1 MLHDRVED
9 LNTSQGAAIR
19 YLLSAVSKNTLQ
31 TTLSSLEQFS
41 NRGIEFHRFI
51 IMCTVGSALSNRTD
65 ERLTLATKL
74 VTAALDRPNAL
85 SLVAVAL
92 DESPNVV
99 TKKSLI
105 SIMSTDLKLSPT
117 QQLQFSAALSIGS
130 ATSKAAAV
138 EFLEDFNVP
147 PTAFKEEDTTT
158 RSIAAL
164 IRQLGTLPSLDSQ
177 LSPISSVTLFPRTP
191 HHATHVSVADVLREL
206 GTGCVT
212 TLADSREL
220 ISIFPHKFTDRDV
233 ADVLGFFA
241 SQGNAP
247 NDSTSYTSLMTAS
260 GKTAPKSVSG
270 NNTVV
275 NAMPLLDAMHEGNT
289 HFDWD
294 NIIRLLDQPGADS
307 FRLKSISVIFD
318 AYHRFKQGGDYP
330 SVTLFLGLWR
340 NSDRQRNALEYIL
353 RHLDKVNRK
362 GLTLDAPVELLPSI
376 KPAGMASL
384 EMDLW
389 RTFAFVEAA
398 VHVAARNKDFHND
411 VFRPAVEKLPLL
423 FLYTLFFGT
432 YSGTIE
438 NFVTIKYI
446 LNNCCPPLD
455 QVATYIIPEAEKR
468 NRLDSLI
475 SMFSELTV
483 SSQSRIVDVL
493 GMIFKCK
500 SVIKRFLKGSGSPR
514 LVVAIAMCMDEAG
527 EPSDKWLQKALE
539 GKLHFRASCTENR
552 FSVAMGIVEVAEM
565 LQEKQMY
572 VASATAA
579 LNALLAS
586 PLKDML
592 KSVLECARGLL
603 ASTDS
608 LFPEDV
614 EAEATDFFKTMHSTG
629 STANAIAYIES
640 LLKSENARDR
650 QLYACIVSIMFD
662 ESLVIGCYP
671 RKELQLFAELY
682 GQMIAKE
689 LLPPNQQQRA
699 WGLLLPAIVKPSSY
713 AVEEYGL
720 IALEYIKPRLADW
733 PQYGR
738 ALRHIKDLDF
748 RVPGIMAAINRGFK
762 QEESAKNPDTSSGT
776 DQRSTGTNSV
786 QLNNLP
792 IVDSAIVSVTKSDGT
807 SMKQQSVVSKLHTL
821 DIATLITNKN
831 VTSPPRVIQEQMN
844 FLIGN
849 TDMHKLESNAKEL
862 SQLLRP
868 EYYEY
873 FADYLVVKRAALEP
887 NYHSIYIELVAK
899 LNSKVLDRAL
909 RVATVAAVKRLL
921 VSDTFRTES
930 SDRVLLRNLG
940 SWLGSITL
948 EKSIPILQQ
957 DLSFRDLLLQGLREG
972 KLVAVVSFMTR
983 VLNSCARS
991 RFFCPPNPWTM
1002 AQLCLLLEVYQ
1013 LKHLKMTLRFE
1024 VEVLC
1029 NKLDVTLLDVDQY
1042 MRMHQ
1047 SLSTT
1052 TVHMED
1058 ALKDIDI
1065 NKSPDFRVGDDSGL
1079 PDQPQQLSP
1088 NTQPPTAQQ
1097 QALRTSVRPLQ
1108 ASAEPF
1114 QPKDANAS
1122 HNVQE
1127 IVDQLDIPRR
1137 PPILILPETVH
1148 VRDEELQIVGSRIG
1162 EYRQLL
1168 ASMLRSVVEE
1178 AYNNYAARSE
1188 AVAVLSTFNIVTKD
1202 FTRDVTVEDMLL
1214 AGEAMARSLAAS
1226 LCFATVRDALPAL
1239 LTKGATALEA
1249 RFMDRPVQQPGML
1262 SNAIWASNEELCIR
1276 ALEYMASEGAA
1287 KSLHAKMADV
1297 VREKL
1302 MAAANNTALRIPT
1315 DQAEAEELLRV
1326 MGDTLVPPGRM
1337 LPYQKDI
1344 YCEFFNCMPA
1354 VFLFNASL
1362 RSVEEAISKYYSTD
1376 KYVPLD
1382 LNTSHLMEGNTNEGH
1397 GVIRQRVLG
1406 LLSLIT
1412 PESAIYYIS
1421 PVFNK
1426 VMMLAGTI
1434 DRLNKELNNINKNN
1448 QTHPHDASVAAD
1460 VSANNRSM
1468 QIATLVHQMYILILQ
1483 NCVDRGGEPV
1493 RVEFTR
1499 LYLKSPQRYNYHKL
1513 TADLMRIK
1521 ILNIAHLDEDLAKTL
1536 TTGAPNY
1543 VNFAGE
1549 IISTVIIKD
1558 KVVSSKDMRRT
1569 LTALDTIAH
1578 SRNTIRASPLA
1589 PSPAYVVTQPL
1600 SKLVDPSVV
1609 KLLVPITLF
1618 DDKLELVDGL
1628 LEEWIQIWSRSKSH
1642 RHSSDE
1648 RNPSVEFVKTL
1659 QSNGL
1664 LDNSSLS
1671 ILLGL
1676 SIRLCVEHYATVS
1689 LSLDRENPDMVER
1702 EPIGNKP
1709 GAPPPY
1715 RVPYSAK
1722 PFLKCDGFT
1731 DMVLVLLRC
1740 CSLRYESSREQRA
1753 EITLLRRV
1761 LEVFLRI
1768 ITTHHDNVASQQFPQ
1783 KKLPPNCAFIPY
1795 FQQQPYVRLIS
1806 NLMIAIQRQES
1817 SSRREM
1823 PDDISQAF
1831 QTILHRLRP
1840 CQYPA
1845 FAFGWLE
1852 LVAHRTFIPR
1862 CLRQTE
1868 MWGRYAELL
1877 IDALNFIEFLTQG
1890 NAISSNGLVFYK
1902 SVFKLMLILLHDF
1915 PLFLIEY
1922 HYPLCDAI
1930 PPYCVQMLNTVLCS
1944 FPPEIRL
1951 PEPFQQVTNDT
1962 SDMLKLLGTK
1972 VQTECI
1978 NFTFIEFSKEFDP
1991 TVLTEYM
1998 SKDDEPMPENDM
2010 KTVLN
2015 CLSNTT
2021 RWSLMNAVVL
2031 HVAITY
2037 LDAHNN
2043 TIPITFNNSNPIR
2056 LYRYLCKNFSTKHR
2070 YHFFCA
2076 CANHLRY
2083 PNIQTNFFSKV
2094 MFALFMPS
2102 PNVDNHTQI
2111 CIQEQITRVVAE
2123 KTVIVQPHPWGVLS
2137 TFVELMRNQKFKF
2150 WEKSFIHTPFL
2161 EQIFV
2166 KLRRTLEVRSAGVP
2180 TSINITTPTG
2190 GNTNPVALSQSQQML
2205 WKK

>member
-1 MLHDRVED
+1 MLHDRLED
-9 LNTSQGAAIR
+9 LSTSQGAAIR

-31 TTLSSLEQFS
+31 TTLSSLEQFT
-41 NRGIEFHRFI
+41 NRGIECHRFI
-51 IMCTVGSALSNRTD
+51 IMCTVGSVLSNRSD
-65 ERLTLATKL
+65 ERLALAVKL
-74 VTAALDRPNAL
+74 VTVALDRPNAL

-92 DESPNVV
+92 DEAPITV
-99 TKKSLI
+99 TNKFLTNF
-105 SIMSTDLKLSPT
+105 MNNDLKLSPIH
-117 QQLQFSAALSIGS
+117 QLQFAAALAIGS
-130 ATSKAAAV
+130 ATAKLAAT
-138 EFLEDFNVP
+138 EFLEDLNAP
-147 PTAFKEEDTTT
+147 LTTHREEDNSM
-158 RSIAAL
+158 RSIAVL
-164 IRQLGTLPSLDSQ
+164 IRQLGTMPSLDSQ
-177 LSPISSVTLFPRTP
+177 LSPLSSVTLFPPTP
-191 HHATHVSVADVLREL
+191 HHATHVSVSDVLREL

-220 ISIFPHKFTDRDV
+220 LSIFPHKFTDRDV

-247 NDSTSYTSLMTAS
+247 NDGTTYTSLMTAS

-275 NAMPLLDAMHEGNT
+275 NAMPLLDAMHEGSNR
-289 HFDWD
+289 FDWD
-294 NIIRLLDQPGADS
+294 NIIRLLDQPGEDS

-330 SVTLFLGLWR
+330 SVALFLGLWK
-340 NSDRQRNALEYIL
+340 NPGRQRNALEYIL

-362 GLTLDAPVELLPSI
+362 GLTLDAPSEVLPGI
-376 KPAGMASL
+376 KPAGMTAV

-389 RTFAFVEAA
+389 RSFAFVEAA
-398 VHVAARNKDFHND
+398 VHVAARDKDFHND

-423 FLYTLFFGT
+423 FLFTLFFGT

-446 LNNCCPPLD
+446 LNSCCPPLD
-455 QVATYIIPEAEKR
+455 HVATHIIPEAEKR

-483 SSQSRIVDVL
+483 SSQNRIVDVL

-527 EPSDKWLQKALE
+527 EPSDKWLQRALE

-592 KSVLECARGLL
+592 KSVVECARGLL

-614 EAEATDFFKTMHSTG
+614 EAEATEFFKTMHSTV
-629 STANAIAYIES
+629 STANAITYIES
-640 LLKSENARDR
+640 LLKSDNARDR
-650 QLYACIVSIMFD
+650 QLYACIVGIMFD

-738 ALRHIKDLDF
+738 ALRHLKDLDF
-748 RVPGIMAAINRGFK
+748 RVPGIMAAINRGIK
-762 QEESAKNPDTSSGT
+762 QEESSKNAETSSGT

-786 QLNNLP
+786 QLNSLP

-807 SMKQQSVVSKLHTL
+807 SMKQQSVASKFHTL

-849 TDMHKLESNAKEL
+849 TDVHKLESNVKEL

-887 NYHSIYIELVAK
+887 NYHSIYIELVSK

-909 RVATVAAVKRLL
+909 RVATVSAVKRLL
-921 VSDTFRTES
+921 VSDSFRTDS

-957 DLSFRDLLLQGLREG
+957 DLSFRDLLLKGLREG

-983 VLNSCARS
+983 VLNNCARS

-1029 NKLDVTLLDVDQY
+1029 NKLEVTLLDVDQY
-1042 MRMHQ
+1042 MNIHQ
-1047 SLSTT
+1047 SNSTT
-1052 TVHMED
+1052 TEHMAD
-1058 ALKDIDI
+1058 ALKDVDI
-1065 NKSPDFRVGDDSGL
+1065 SKSPDFRIGDDNVL
-1079 PDQPQQLSP
+1079 PEQTQQLSP
-1088 NTQPPTAQQ
+1088 NVQQNTAQQ
-1097 QALRTSVRPLQ
+1097 QALRTGVRPLQ

-1114 QPKDANAS
+1114 QPKDVSLN

-1137 PPILILPETVH
+1137 PQILILPETVY
-1148 VRDEELQIVGSRIG
+1148 VRDEELQIVGGRIT

-1178 AYNNYAARSE
+1178 VYNNDVARSE
-1188 AVAVLSTFNIVTKD
+1188 AVAVLSTYNIVTKD
-1202 FTRDVTVEDMLL
+1202 FTRDITVEDMIM

-1226 LCFATVRDALPAL
+1226 LCFATVRDVLPSL
-1239 LTKGATALEA
+1239 LMNGATALEA
-1249 RFMDRPVQQPGML
+1249 RFVDRASQQTGVL
-1262 SNAIWASNEELCIR
+1262 RNAILASNEELCIR

-1287 KSLHAKMADV
+1287 KSLNAKIADV

-1302 MAAANNTALRIPT
+1302 MATANNTPLRIPT
-1315 DQAEAEELLRV
+1315 DQAEVAELLRV
-1326 MGDTLVPPGRM
+1326 MGDTLVPPCRM
-1337 LPYQKDI
+1337 PQYQKDI
-1344 YCEFFNCMPA
+1344 YGEFFNCMPV

-1376 KYVPLD
+1376 KCVPLD
-1382 LNTSHLMEGNTNEGH
+1382 LNTAHFMEDNVSEGH
-1397 GVIRQRVLG
+1397 GVIRQRILG
-1406 LLSLIT
+1406 LLTIIT
-1412 PESAIYYIS
+1412 PESAIYLIN

-1426 VMMLAGTI
+1426 VMMLASTI
-1434 DRLNKELNNINKNN
+1434 DRLNKEMNSINKNN
-1448 QTHPHDASVAAD
+1448 QIHPHDPSVAAD
-1460 VSANNRSM
+1460 VSPNNRNM
-1468 QIATLVHQMYILILQ
+1468 QIAMLVHQMYMLTLQ
-1483 NCVDRGGEPV
+1483 NCIERGGESV
-1493 RVEFTR
+1493 RAEFNR
-1499 LYLKSPQRYNYHKL
+1499 LYFKSPQRYNYHKL

-1521 ILNIAHLDEDLAKTL
+1521 ILNIARLDEDLAKTL
-1536 TTGAPNY
+1536 TSGAPNY
-1543 VNFAGE
+1543 VNFAGD
-1549 IISTVIIKD
+1549 IISAVIIKD

-1569 LTALDTIAH
+1569 LTALDTIAY
-1578 SRNTIRASPLA
+1578 SRNNIRTSPVA
-1589 PSPAYVVTQPL
+1589 PSPAYVTTQPL
-1600 SKLVDPSVV
+1600 SKLVDPSVT

-1628 LEEWIQIWSRSKSH
+1628 LDEWIQIWSRSKSH

-1664 LDNSSLS
+1664 LDTTSLS
-1671 ILLGL
+1671 MLLGL

-1689 LSLDRENPDMVER
+1689 LALERENQDMVER

-1709 GAPPPY
+1709 GVPPPY
-1715 RVPYSAK
+1715 RVPYSIK
-1722 PFLKCDGFT
+1722 LFLKCDGFT

-1761 LEVFLRI
+1761 LELFLRV
-1768 ITTHHDNVASQQFPQ
+1768 ITNHHNNVASRQFPQ
-1783 KKLPPNCAFIPY
+1783 TKLPPNCAFIPY

-1823 PDDISQAF
+1823 PDDITQAF
-1831 QTILHRLRP
+1831 QTILHRLQP

-1862 CLRQTE
+1862 CLRQQE
-1868 MWGRYAELL
+1868 MWSHYTELL

-1890 NAISSNGLVFYK
+1890 GAISSNGLVFYK
-1902 SVFKLMLILLHDF
+1902 SVFKLILVLLHDY

-1962 SDMLKLLGTK
+1962 PDMLKLLGTK

-1978 NFTFIEFSKEFDP
+1978 NATFNEFSKEFDL
-1991 TVLTEYM
+1991 TVLTQYM

-2010 KTVLN
+2010 KMVLN
-2015 CLSNTT
+2015 CLLNTT
-2021 RWSLMNAVVL
+2021 RWSLMNAIVL
-2031 HVAITY
+2031 HVSITY
-2037 LDAHNN
+2037 LYTHNN
-2043 TIPITFNNSNPIR
+2043 TIPATFSNSNPIR

-2094 MFALFMPS
+2094 IFALFLPS

-2137 TFVELMRNQKFKF
+2137 TFVELMRNPKFKF

-2161 EQIFV
+2161 DQIFI
-2166 KLRRTLEVRSAGVP
+2166 KLRRTLEARSASVA
-2180 TSINITTPTG
+2180 TSNNIPAATVS
-2190 GNTNPVALSQSQQML
+2190 NTNPVALS
-2205 WKK
+2205 